1 MNETLSEAEMRRA
14 LFGNAVPSSQDHAE
28 PHAVAKLSP
37 APTAARSK
45 PLSSR
50 LRVTLRVTKIFE
62 GPEEVFVHDANTLSS
77 LVAESEAKD
86 EAKKKKFRY
95 FELVSIQA
103 VQV

>member
-14 LFGNAVPSSQDHAE
+14 LFGNDVPSARDHAE
-28 PHAVAKLSP
+28 AHVLAKLSP
-37 APTAARSK
+37 APKPSRSK

-50 LRVTLRVTKIFE
+50 LRDTLRVTKIFE
-62 GPEEVFVHDANTLSS
+62 GPEEIFVHDANTLSS
-77 LVAESEAKD
+77 LVAESEAKA
-86 EAKKKKFRY
+86 EAKRKKFRY